1 MKLKNL
7 LYLLLAAPLFVA
19 CDPVEE
25 QLDPV
30 LTLTSETEMTFT
42 AEGGQGVITYTL
54 ENPAEGTKLEASCEA
69 AWVLGLTTGE
79 TVTFGVVANEGDAR
93 ETKVV
98 VKYGEQSFE
107 VAVKQAAPE
116 AKPEPEPEKPVLTE
130 TVTLTLDA
138 SSVTWRAASVNVEV
152 SKEGMGFVLY
162 LLPKAEWNEK
172 YAADPQKIVEDRVAG
187 WKNDVETQ
195 ISNYPNLDTWQKW
208 MKLYQKKGSQVV
220 AIEEIRVLRW
230 AEEYV
235 VYCFGMD
242 EDGTQ
247 TSEVA
252 TVEFSTT
259 TPEASDNQISV
270 TINSTTTSSVEF
282 TVNATNDDPYYV
294 TIQQI
299 AYVDRWNES
308 TYEDMVFD
316 LLETLTDYQIENRI
330 FTGTQ
335 SLDNTS
341 VGSSVNG
348 FKEYKVVVWGFD
360 GGPTTTPIF
369 SETFKPGTTH
379 QEPAEPEEAFTVE
392 ISDETWCD
400 ATVVVTPNEE
410 DLVYVVGGMTK
421 AAYDE
426 AGYEANPTA
435 IYEKDKAG
443 WESSAE
449 YYDGSTWLDMMKY
462 DTLKGTLETTATEL
476 FGASRLRWA
485 TDYVLYFYGV
495 DASGNMT
502 TDVQIAELS
511 TVTPTPSDNTFEITI
526 DAMTKTSVNVTVTPS
541 NPEDQYYVTVQK
553 ANVIAPYGP
562 DKDKSYDDMIA
573 ALIPDADFTL
583 ESRLFTGTQSL
594 TNSSVGATVSG
605 FYEYQ
610 IVVWG
615 FDGGPTTTATISAAF
630 KPTNQ

>member
-30 LTLTSETEMTFT
+30 LTLTSATEMTFT

-69 AWVLGLTTGE
+69 AWVLGLTAGE

-107 VAVKQAAPE
+107 VTVKQAAPE

-130 TVTLTLDA
+130 TVTLTVDA

-208 MKLYQKKGSQVV
+208 MKLYQKKGSQAV
-220 AIEEIRVLRW
+220 AIEDIRVLRW

-252 TVEFSTT
+252 TVEFGTT

-270 TINSTTTSSVEF
+270 TIHSTTTSSVEF

-299 AYVDRWNES
+299 AYVDRWNEA

-335 SLDNTS
+335 SLTNTN

-379 QEPAEPEEAFTVE
+379 QAPAEAFTVE
-392 ISDETWCD
+392 ISDETWCY
-400 ATVVVTPNEE
+400 ATVVVTPNYE
-410 DLVYVVGGMTK
+410 DLSFVVGGMTK

-426 AGYEANPTA
+426 AGYAENPTA
-435 IYEKDKAG
+435 IYEKDKAS

-449 YYDGSTWLDMMKY
+449 WYDGSTWLDMMRY
-462 DTLKGTLETTATEL
+462 DMKSGTQELYATEVY
-476 FGASRLRWA
+476 GADRLSWG

-495 DASGNMT
+495 NTGGVMT
-502 TDVQIAELS
+502 TDVQVVEFA
-511 TVTPTPSDNTFEITI
+511 TVAPVASDTTFEITI
-526 DAMTKTSVNVTVTPS
+526 DAMTRSSVNFTVTPS
-541 NPEDQYYVTVQK
+541 DAETQYYVTIQQNTVVEK
-553 ANVIAPYGP
+553 YSAEDNYAGLA
-562 DKDKSYDDMIA
+562 SE
-573 ALIPDADFTL
+573 LIMPLGDVTL
-583 ESRLFTGTQSL
+583 ENRLFTGTQSL
-594 TNSSVGATVSG
+594 AGTDVGASVNG
-605 FYEYQ
+605 FKNYY
-610 IVVWG
+610 IVVFG
-615 FDGGPTTTATISAAF
+615 FENGATTPVYISEKF
-630 KPTNQ
+630 KPADQ